1 MFTKKNLIPLILAAG
16 FASSTAYGQTAK
28 PTADE
33 QKAARAE
40 IEQLSKRIQELSKK
54 LGPDDQM
61 QITIIETKRDSE
73 TGMVERS
80 VTTTAPAGKG
90 PGWTEDKRGGKHIEL
105 RPAAPRIGLGVVM
118 APNNTN
124 GVKIAAVSPKGPAKD
139 AGLQAGD
146 VITAINGKTIAGKDQ
161 AGVDQARAA
170 LANLKEGQ
178 TVKLAYTRSGKA
190 ANATLKAA
198 KIEPQMIVNRETRTM
213 GPGGERAPAFTYAT
227 RWHGLNM
234 AELNPQLGRYFGANS
249 GVLVLSPKTEFPQ
262 LQAGDVITKVDGKAV
277 LKSRDVLEAMR
288 GRKEGDKVALS
299 ILRDR
304 KAQTVSIT
312 LPKMAPMQP
321 PMPPMPPMPPGPPR
335 VAMLFEGNDG
345 GTIMED
351 LIGSE
356 DVIHIVT
363 VRDSEMPESFE
374 IEVID
379 TEMGEPR

>member
-1 MFTKKNLIPLILAAG
+1 MFTPKNLIPLILAAG
-16 FASSTAYGQTAK
+16 FISTTAYGQTMKAS
-28 PTADE
+28 ADE

-73 TGMVERS
+73 TGMVERN

-90 PGWTEDKRGGKHIEL
+90 PGRIEGKRGPKRIEMY
-105 RPAAPRIGLGVVM
+105 RAGPRIGLGVVM
-118 APNNTN
+118 APNSGN

-146 VITAINGKTIAGKDQ
+146 VITAINGKSITAKAQ

-170 LANLKEGQ
+170 LADLKEGQ

-190 ANATLKAA
+190 VSATLKAA
-198 KIEPQMIVNRETRTM
+198 KIEPQMIVNRETRGPM
-213 GPGGERAPAFTYAT
+213 PGGAPRAFAFAT
-227 RWHGLNM
+227 RWSGMNL
-234 AELNPQLGRYFGANS
+234 AELNPQLGRYFGANA

-277 LKSRDVLEAMR
+277 VRSRDVLEAMR
-288 GRKEGDKVALS
+288 GRKEGEKVALS

-304 KAQTVSIT
+304 KPQSVSISM
-312 LPKMAPMQP
+312 PK
-321 PMPPMPPMPPGPPR
+321 MPPMPPMPPGPPR
-335 VAMLFEGNDG
+335 VAMPFDSADG
-345 GTIMED
+345 GLLMEGLRVTD
-351 LIGSE
+351 SAFN
-356 DVIHIVT
+356 IVT
-363 VRDSEMPESFE
+363 FSDAEMPESFE
-374 IEVID
+374 IEIPD
-379 TEMGEPR
+379 MEIGEPR

>member
-1 MFTKKNLIPLILAAG
+1 MFTTKNLIPLILAAG
-16 FASSTAYGQTAK
+16 FISTTAYGQTMKAS
-28 PTADE
+28 ADE

-73 TGMVERS
+73 TGMVERN

-90 PGWTEDKRGGKHIEL
+90 PGRIEGKRGPKRIEMY
-105 RPAAPRIGLGVVM
+105 RAGPRIGLGVVM
-118 APNNTN
+118 APNSGN

-146 VITAINGKTIAGKDQ
+146 VITAINGKSITAKDQ

-170 LANLKEGQ
+170 LADLKEGQ

-190 ANATLKAA
+190 VSATLKAA
-198 KIEPQMIVNRETRTM
+198 KIEPQMIVNRETRGPM
-213 GPGGERAPAFTYAT
+213 PGGAPRAFAFAT
-227 RWHGLNM
+227 RWSGMNL
-234 AELNPQLGRYFGANS
+234 AELNPQLGRYFGANA

-277 LKSRDVLEAMR
+277 VRSRDVLEAMR
-288 GRKEGDKVALS
+288 GRKEGEKVALS

-304 KAQTVSIT
+304 KPQSVSISM
-312 LPKMAPMQP
+312 PK
-321 PMPPMPPMPPGPPR
+321 MPPMPPMPPGPPR
-335 VAMLFEGNDG
+335 VAMPFDSADG
-345 GTIMED
+345 GLLMDGLRVTD
-351 LIGSE
+351 SAFN
-356 DVIHIVT
+356 IVT
-363 VRDSEMPESFE
+363 FSDAEMPESFE
-374 IEVID
+374 IEIPD
-379 TEMGEPR
+379 MEIGEPR

>member
-1 MFTKKNLIPLILAAG
+1 MFTPKNVIPLILAAG
-16 FASSTAYGQTAK
+16 FLSTSAYGQTPKAS
-28 PTADE
+28 ADE

-73 TGMVERS
+73 TGTVERS

-90 PGWTEDKRGGKHIEL
+90 PAWTEDKRGAKRVEM
-105 RPAAPRIGLGVVM
+105 RPASPRVGLGVVM
-118 APNNTN
+118 APNSGN

-146 VITAINGKTIAGKDQ
+146 VITSINGKGITAKDK

-170 LANLKEGQ
+170 LADLKEGQ
-178 TVKLAYTRSGKA
+178 TVKLAYTRSGKS
-190 ANATLKAA
+190 ANATLKAG
-198 KIEPQMIVNRETRTM
+198 KIEPQMIINRETRGPM
-213 GPGGERAPAFTYAT
+213 PGGAPHAFAFAT
-227 RWHGLNM
+227 RWSGMNL
-234 AELNPQLGRYFGANS
+234 AELNPQLGRYFGANT

-277 LKSRDVLEAMR
+277 VRSRDVLEAMR
-288 GRKEGDKVALS
+288 GRKQGEKVALS

-304 KAQTVSIT
+304 KPQSVSIT
-312 LPKMAPMQP
+312 LPKME

-335 VAMLFEGNDG
+335 AAMLFDGADG
-345 GTIMED
+345 GMLSED
-351 LIGSE
+351 LIGGDMFRMITLVGPAMDE
-356 DVIHIVT
+356 DI
-363 VRDSEMPESFE
+363 E
-374 IEVID
+374 IEIFGSGI
-379 TEMGEPR
+379 GEPR

>member
-1 MFTKKNLIPLILAAG
+1 MFTPKNLIPLILAAG
-16 FASSTAYGQTAK
+16 FISTTAYGQTMKAS
-28 PTADE
+28 ADE

-73 TGMVERS
+73 TGMVERN

-90 PGWTEDKRGGKHIEL
+90 PGRIEGKRGPKRIEMY
-105 RPAAPRIGLGVVM
+105 RAGPRIGLGVVM
-118 APNNTN
+118 APNSGN

-146 VITAINGKTIAGKDQ
+146 VITAINGKSITAKDQ

-170 LANLKEGQ
+170 LADLKEGQ

-190 ANATLKAA
+190 VSATLKAA
-198 KIEPQMIVNRETRTM
+198 KIEPQMIVNRETRGPM
-213 GPGGERAPAFTYAT
+213 PGGAPRAFAFAT
-227 RWHGLNM
+227 RWSGMNL
-234 AELNPQLGRYFGANS
+234 AELNPQLGRYFGANA

-277 LKSRDVLEAMR
+277 VRSRDVLEAMR
-288 GRKEGDKVALS
+288 GRKEGEKVALS

-304 KAQTVSIT
+304 KPQSVSISM
-312 LPKMAPMQP
+312 PK
-321 PMPPMPPMPPGPPR
+321 MPPMPPMPPGPPR
-335 VAMLFEGNDG
+335 VAMPFDSADG
-345 GTIMED
+345 GLLMEGLRVTD
-351 LIGSE
+351 SAFN
-356 DVIHIVT
+356 IVT
-363 VRDSEMPESFE
+363 FSYAEMPESFE
-374 IEVID
+374 IEIPD
-379 TEMGEPR
+379 MEIGEPR

>member
-1 MFTKKNLIPLILAAG
+1 MFTTKNFMPLILAAG
-16 FASSTAYGQTAK
+16 FLSTTAYGQTTKAS
-28 PTADE
+28 ADE

-61 QITIIETKRDSE
+61 QITLIETRRDSE

-90 PGWTEDKRGGKHIEL
+90 PGWTEDKRGGKRVEMSP
-105 RPAAPRIGLGVVM
+105 RGPRIGLGVVM
-118 APNNTN
+118 APHTGS

-146 VITAINGKTIAGKDQ
+146 VITAINGKSITGKDQ

-178 TVKLAYTRSGKA
+178 AVKLAYTRSGKA
-190 ANATLKAA
+190 ANTSLKAA
-198 KIEPQMIVNRETRTM
+198 KIEPQMIVNRETRSM
-213 GPGGERAPAFTYAT
+213 GPGGEQAPAFIHAT
-227 RWHGLNM
+227 RWNGLNM
-234 AELNPQLGRYFGANS
+234 AELNPQLGRYFGTSS
-249 GVLVLSPKTEFPQ
+249 GVLVLSPKAEFPQ
-262 LQAGDVITKVDGKAV
+262 LQAGDVITKVDGKPVAR
-277 LKSRDVLEAMR
+277 SRDVLEAMR
-288 GRKEGDKVALS
+288 GRKEGDKVALG

-304 KAQTVSIT
+304 KAQSINIT
-312 LPKMAPMQP
+312 LPKMGPMQP

-335 VAMLFEGNDG
+335 VAMLFDG
-345 GTIMED
+345 ANGGLLMED
-351 LIGSE
+351 MIGTE
-356 DVIHIVT
+356 DAFSIIT
-363 VRDSEMPESFE
+363 LRDSEMPESFE
-374 IEVID
+374 IEIMD

>member
-1 MFTKKNLIPLILAAG
+1 MFTPKNLIPLILAAG
-16 FASSTAYGQTAK
+16 FISTTAYGQTMKAS
-28 PTADE
+28 ADE

-73 TGMVERS
+73 TGMVERN

-90 PGWTEDKRGGKHIEL
+90 PGRIEGKRGPKRIEMY
-105 RPAAPRIGLGVVM
+105 RSGPRIGLGVVM
-118 APNNTN
+118 APNSGN

-146 VITAINGKTIAGKDQ
+146 VITAINGKSITAKDQ

-170 LANLKEGQ
+170 LADLKEGQ

-190 ANATLKAA
+190 VSATLKAA
-198 KIEPQMIVNRETRTM
+198 KIEPQMIVNRETRGPM
-213 GPGGERAPAFTYAT
+213 PGGAPRAFAFAT
-227 RWHGLNM
+227 RWSGMNL
-234 AELNPQLGRYFGANS
+234 AELNPQLGRYFGANA

-277 LKSRDVLEAMR
+277 VRSRDVLEAMR
-288 GRKEGDKVALS
+288 GRKEGEKVALS

-304 KAQTVSIT
+304 KPQSVSISM
-312 LPKMAPMQP
+312 PK
-321 PMPPMPPMPPGPPR
+321 MPPMPPMPPGPPR
-335 VAMLFEGNDG
+335 VAMPFDSADG
-345 GTIMED
+345 GLLMEGLRVTD
-351 LIGSE
+351 SAFN
-356 DVIHIVT
+356 IVT
-363 VRDSEMPESFE
+363 FSDAEMPESFE
-374 IEVID
+374 IEIPD
-379 TEMGEPR
+379 MEIGEPR

>member
-1 MFTKKNLIPLILAAG
+1 MFTPKNLIPLILAAG
-16 FASSTAYGQTAK
+16 FISTTAYGQTMKAS
-28 PTADE
+28 ADE

-73 TGMVERS
+73 TSMVERN

-90 PGWTEDKRGGKHIEL
+90 PGRIEGKRGPKRIEMY
-105 RPAAPRIGLGVVM
+105 RAGPRIGLGVVM
-118 APNNTN
+118 APNSGN

-146 VITAINGKTIAGKDQ
+146 VITAINGKSITAKDQ

-170 LANLKEGQ
+170 LADLKEGQ

-190 ANATLKAA
+190 VSATLKAA
-198 KIEPQMIVNRETRTM
+198 KIEPQMIVNRETRGPM
-213 GPGGERAPAFTYAT
+213 PGGAPRAFAFAT
-227 RWHGLNM
+227 RWSGMNL
-234 AELNPQLGRYFGANS
+234 AELNPQLGRYFGANA

-277 LKSRDVLEAMR
+277 VRSRDVLEAMR
-288 GRKEGDKVALS
+288 GRKEGEKVALS

-304 KAQTVSIT
+304 KPQSVSISM
-312 LPKMAPMQP
+312 PK
-321 PMPPMPPMPPGPPR
+321 MPPMPPMPPGPPR
-335 VAMLFEGNDG
+335 VAMPFDSADG
-345 GTIMED
+345 GLLMEGLRVTD
-351 LIGSE
+351 SAFN
-356 DVIHIVT
+356 IVT
-363 VRDSEMPESFE
+363 FSDAEMPESFE
-374 IEVID
+374 IEIPD
-379 TEMGEPR
+379 MEIGEPR

>member
-1 MFTKKNLIPLILAAG
+1 MFTPKNLIPLILAAG
-16 FASSTAYGQTAK
+16 FISTTAYGQTMKAS
-28 PTADE
+28 ADE

-73 TGMVERS
+73 TGMVERN

-90 PGWTEDKRGGKHIEL
+90 PGRIEGKRGPKRIEMY
-105 RPAAPRIGLGVVM
+105 RAGPRIGLGVVM
-118 APNNTN
+118 APNSGN

-146 VITAINGKTIAGKDQ
+146 VITAINGKSITAKDQ

-170 LANLKEGQ
+170 LADLKEGQ

-190 ANATLKAA
+190 VSATLKAA
-198 KIEPQMIVNRETRTM
+198 KIEPQMIVNRETRGPM
-213 GPGGERAPAFTYAT
+213 PGGAPRAFAFAT
-227 RWHGLNM
+227 RWSGMNL
-234 AELNPQLGRYFGANS
+234 AELNPQLGRYFGANA

-277 LKSRDVLEAMR
+277 VRSRDVLEAMR
-288 GRKEGDKVALS
+288 GRKEGEKVALS

-304 KAQTVSIT
+304 KPQSVSISM
-312 LPKMAPMQP
+312 PK
-321 PMPPMPPMPPGPPR
+321 MPPMPPMPPGPPR
-335 VAMLFEGNDG
+335 VAMPFDSADG
-345 GTIMED
+345 GLLMEGLRVTD
-351 LIGSE
+351 SAFN
-356 DVIHIVT
+356 IVT
-363 VRDSEMPESFE
+363 FSDAEMPESFE
-374 IEVID
+374 IEIPD
-379 TEMGEPR
+379 MEIGEPR

>member
-1 MFTKKNLIPLILAAG
+1 MFTPKNLIPLILAAG
-16 FASSTAYGQTAK
+16 FISTTAYGQTMKAS
-28 PTADE
+28 ADE

-73 TGMVERS
+73 TGMVERN

-90 PGWTEDKRGGKHIEL
+90 PGRIEGKRGPKRIEMY
-105 RPAAPRIGLGVVM
+105 RAGPRIGLGVVM
-118 APNNTN
+118 APNSGN

-146 VITAINGKTIAGKDQ
+146 VITAINGKSITAKDQ

-170 LANLKEGQ
+170 LADLKEGQ

-190 ANATLKAA
+190 VSATLKAA
-198 KIEPQMIVNRETRTM
+198 KIEPQMIVNRETRGPM
-213 GPGGERAPAFTYAT
+213 PGGAPRAFAFAT
-227 RWHGLNM
+227 RWSGMNL
-234 AELNPQLGRYFGANS
+234 AELNPQLGRYFGANA

-277 LKSRDVLEAMR
+277 VRSRDVLEAMR
-288 GRKEGDKVALS
+288 GRKEGEKVALS

-304 KAQTVSIT
+304 KPQSVSISM
-312 LPKMAPMQP
+312 PK
-321 PMPPMPPMPPGPPR
+321 MPPMPPMPPGPPR
-335 VAMLFEGNDG
+335 VAMPFDSADG
-345 GTIMED
+345 GLLMEGLRVTD
-351 LIGSE
+351 SACN
-356 DVIHIVT
+356 IVT
-363 VRDSEMPESFE
+363 FSDAEMPESFE
-374 IEVID
+374 IEIPD
-379 TEMGEPR
+379 MEIGEPR

>member
-1 MFTKKNLIPLILAAG
+1 MFTTKNLIPLILAAG
-16 FASSTAYGQTAK
+16 FISTTAYGQTMKAS
-28 PTADE
+28 ADE

-73 TGMVERS
+73 TGMVERN

-90 PGWTEDKRGGKHIEL
+90 PGRIEGKRGPKRIEMY
-105 RPAAPRIGLGVVM
+105 RAGPRIGLGVVM
-118 APNNTN
+118 APNSGN

-146 VITAINGKTIAGKDQ
+146 VITAINGKSITAKDQ

-170 LANLKEGQ
+170 LADLKEGQ

-190 ANATLKAA
+190 VSATLKAA
-198 KIEPQMIVNRETRTM
+198 KIEPQMIVNRETRGPM
-213 GPGGERAPAFTYAT
+213 PGGAPRAFAFAT
-227 RWHGLNM
+227 RWSGMNL
-234 AELNPQLGRYFGANS
+234 AELNPQLGRYFGANA

-277 LKSRDVLEAMR
+277 VRSRDVLEAMR
-288 GRKEGDKVALS
+288 GRKEGEKVALS

-304 KAQTVSIT
+304 KPQSVSISM
-312 LPKMAPMQP
+312 PK
-321 PMPPMPPMPPGPPR
+321 MPPMPPMPPGPPR
-335 VAMLFEGNDG
+335 VAMPFDSADG
-345 GTIMED
+345 GLLMEGLRVTD
-351 LIGSE
+351 SAFN
-356 DVIHIVT
+356 IVT
-363 VRDSEMPESFE
+363 FSDAEMPESFE
-374 IEVID
+374 IEIPD
-379 TEMGEPR
+379 MEIGEPR

>member
-1 MFTKKNLIPLILAAG
+1 MFTPKNLIPLILAAG
-16 FASSTAYGQTAK
+16 FISTTAYGQTMKAS
-28 PTADE
+28 ADE

-73 TGMVERS
+73 TGMVERN

-90 PGWTEDKRGGKHIEL
+90 PGRIEGKRGPKRIEMY
-105 RPAAPRIGLGVVM
+105 RAGPRIGLGVVM
-118 APNNTN
+118 APNSGN

-146 VITAINGKTIAGKDQ
+146 VITAINGKSITAKDQ

-170 LANLKEGQ
+170 LADLKEGQ

-190 ANATLKAA
+190 VSATLKAA
-198 KIEPQMIVNRETRTM
+198 KIEPQMIVNRETRGPM
-213 GPGGERAPAFTYAT
+213 PGGAPRAFAFAT
-227 RWHGLNM
+227 RWSGMNL
-234 AELNPQLGRYFGANS
+234 AELNPQLGRYFGANA

-277 LKSRDVLEAMR
+277 IRSRDVLEAMR
-288 GRKEGDKVALS
+288 GRKEGEKVALS

-304 KAQTVSIT
+304 KPQSVSISM
-312 LPKMAPMQP
+312 PK
-321 PMPPMPPMPPGPPR
+321 MPPMPPMPPGPPR
-335 VAMLFEGNDG
+335 VATPFDSADGDLLMEGLTVTDSAFN
-345 GTIMED
+345 
-351 LIGSE
+351 
-356 DVIHIVT
+356 IVT
-363 VRDSEMPESFE
+363 FSDAEIPESFE
-374 IEVID
+374 IEIPD
-379 TEMGEPR
+379 MEIGEPR

>member
-1 MFTKKNLIPLILAAG
+1 MFTPKNLIPLILAAG
-16 FASSTAYGQTAK
+16 FISTTAYGQTMKAS
-28 PTADE
+28 ADE

-73 TGMVERS
+73 TSMVERN

-90 PGWTEDKRGGKHIEL
+90 PGRIEGKRGPKRIEMY
-105 RPAAPRIGLGVVM
+105 RAGPRIGLGVVM
-118 APNNTN
+118 APNSGN

-146 VITAINGKTIAGKDQ
+146 VITAINGKSITAKDQ

-170 LANLKEGQ
+170 LADLKEGQ

-190 ANATLKAA
+190 VSATLKAA
-198 KIEPQMIVNRETRTM
+198 KIEPQMIVNRETRGPM
-213 GPGGERAPAFTYAT
+213 PGGAPRAFAFAT
-227 RWHGLNM
+227 RWSGMNL
-234 AELNPQLGRYFGANS
+234 AELNPQLGRYFGANA

-277 LKSRDVLEAMR
+277 VRSRDVLEAIR
-288 GRKEGDKVALS
+288 GRKEGEKVALS

-304 KAQTVSIT
+304 KPQSVSISM
-312 LPKMAPMQP
+312 PK
-321 PMPPMPPMPPGPPR
+321 MPPMPPMPPGPPR
-335 VAMLFEGNDG
+335 VAMPFDSADG
-345 GTIMED
+345 GLLMEGLRVTD
-351 LIGSE
+351 SAFN
-356 DVIHIVT
+356 IVT
-363 VRDSEMPESFE
+363 FSDAEMPESFE
-374 IEVID
+374 IEIPD
-379 TEMGEPR
+379 MEIGEPR

>member
-1 MFTKKNLIPLILAAG
+1 MFTTKNLIPLILAAG
-16 FASSTAYGQTAK
+16 FISTTAYGQTMKAS
-28 PTADE
+28 ADE

-73 TGMVERS
+73 TGMVERN

-90 PGWTEDKRGGKHIEL
+90 PGRIEGKRGPKRIEMY
-105 RPAAPRIGLGVVM
+105 RAGPRIGLGVVM
-118 APNNTN
+118 APNSGN

-146 VITAINGKTIAGKDQ
+146 VITAINGKSITAKDQ

-170 LANLKEGQ
+170 LADLKEGQ

-190 ANATLKAA
+190 VSATLKAA
-198 KIEPQMIVNRETRTM
+198 KIEPQMIVNRETRGPM
-213 GPGGERAPAFTYAT
+213 PGGAPRAFAFAT
-227 RWHGLNM
+227 RWSGMNL
-234 AELNPQLGRYFGANS
+234 AELNPQLGRYFGANA

-277 LKSRDVLEAMR
+277 VRSRDVLEAMR
-288 GRKEGDKVALS
+288 GRKEGEKVALS

-304 KAQTVSIT
+304 KPQSVSISM
-312 LPKMAPMQP
+312 PK
-321 PMPPMPPMPPGPPR
+321 MPPMPPMPPGPPR
-335 VAMLFEGNDG
+335 VATPFDSADGDLLMEGLTVTDSAFN
-345 GTIMED
+345 
-351 LIGSE
+351 
-356 DVIHIVT
+356 IVT
-363 VRDSEMPESFE
+363 FSDAEMPESFE
-374 IEVID
+374 IEIPD
-379 TEMGEPR
+379 MEIGEPR

>member
-1 MFTKKNLIPLILAAG
+1 MFTPKNLIPLILAAS
-16 FASSTAYGQTAK
+16 FISTTAYGQTMKAS
-28 PTADE
+28 ADE

-73 TGMVERS
+73 TGMVERN

-90 PGWTEDKRGGKHIEL
+90 PGRIEGKRGPKRIEMY
-105 RPAAPRIGLGVVM
+105 RAGPRIGLGVVM
-118 APNNTN
+118 APNSGN

-146 VITAINGKTIAGKDQ
+146 VITAINGKSITAKDQ

-170 LANLKEGQ
+170 LADLKEGQ

-190 ANATLKAA
+190 VSATLKAA
-198 KIEPQMIVNRETRTM
+198 KIEPQMIVNRETRGPM
-213 GPGGERAPAFTYAT
+213 PGGAPRAFAFAT
-227 RWHGLNM
+227 RWSGMNL
-234 AELNPQLGRYFGANS
+234 AELNPQLGRYFGANA

-277 LKSRDVLEAMR
+277 VRSRDVLEAMR
-288 GRKEGDKVALS
+288 GRKEGEKVALS

-304 KAQTVSIT
+304 KPQSVSISM
-312 LPKMAPMQP
+312 PK
-321 PMPPMPPMPPGPPR
+321 MPPMPPMPPGPPR
-335 VAMLFEGNDG
+335 VAMPFDSADG
-345 GTIMED
+345 GLLMEGLRVTD
-351 LIGSE
+351 SAFN
-356 DVIHIVT
+356 IVT
-363 VRDSEMPESFE
+363 FSDAEMPESFE
-374 IEVID
+374 IEIPD
-379 TEMGEPR
+379 MEIGEPR

>member
-1 MFTKKNLIPLILAAG
+1 MFTPKNLIPLILAAG
-16 FASSTAYGQTAK
+16 FISTTAYGQTMKAS
-28 PTADE
+28 ADE

-73 TGMVERS
+73 TGMVERN

-90 PGWTEDKRGGKHIEL
+90 PGRIEGKRGPKRIEMY
-105 RPAAPRIGLGVVM
+105 RAGPRIGLGVVM
-118 APNNTN
+118 APNSGN

-146 VITAINGKTIAGKDQ
+146 VITAINGKSITAKDQ

-170 LANLKEGQ
+170 LADLKEGQ

-190 ANATLKAA
+190 VSATLKAA
-198 KIEPQMIVNRETRTM
+198 KIEPQMIVNRETRGPM
-213 GPGGERAPAFTYAT
+213 PGGAPRAFAFAT
-227 RWHGLNM
+227 RWSGMNL
-234 AELNPQLGRYFGANS
+234 AELNPQLGRYFGANA

-277 LKSRDVLEAMR
+277 VRSRDVLEAMR
-288 GRKEGDKVALS
+288 GRKEGEKVALS

-304 KAQTVSIT
+304 KPQSVSISM
-312 LPKMAPMQP
+312 PK
-321 PMPPMPPMPPGPPR
+321 MPPMPPMPPGPPR
-335 VAMLFEGNDG
+335 VAMPFDSADG
-345 GTIMED
+345 GLLMEGLRVTD
-351 LIGSE
+351 SAFN
-356 DVIHIVT
+356 IVT
-363 VRDSEMPESFE
+363 FSDAEMLESFE
-374 IEVID
+374 IEIPD
-379 TEMGEPR
+379 MEIGEPR